1 MARAGIQAEK
11 PVFTF
16 TLNDFLDNKEFVDNE
31 IVLTVEGRGA
41 NRTTYTNVE
50 EIVKKVAQLPK
61 EEKIEEQ
68 FSCYRL
74 EIPTRWY
81 IRCTNE
87 SLVTKLNNQTTKGKV
102 SPEGSEL
109 TFRFQKKCEEA
120 TRVRLL
126 WVPPNLH
133 LDSVKRLAETVF
145 GQNLTVTRPEERR
158 DLSRIDISMSIR
170 DEDEIPYYIP
180 YKKINQY
187 GKEEEALIM
196 VSLKGRRQR
205 CYHCHST
212 EHWPNQCSN
221 KMSER
226 TERTLG
232 RRIEPASRNVVTGI
246 SYARMAGPKKP
257 VHQAA
262 PPRAT
267 KAPPAATTAKAP
279 PNATAKKVAPTAETN
294 SQAQKKTSTTDKAG
308 SEEKPQPVRDSPES
322 PPPAKERKEK
332 EEVPVEI
339 PAERKGKT
347 PSPKKKSPRK
357 TPTAEI
363 MKEELEAV
371 KRRAQG
377 GKDPSLAGLYTDGP
391 GKRKAGESPEMEK
404 KKETKTRRGSRSR
417 SRTRA
422 TATEDTTTK

>member
-1 MARAGIQAEK
+1 MARAGIQAVK

-16 TLNDFLDNKEFVDNE
+16 TLDDFLDNKEFIENE

-41 NRTTYTNVE
+41 NRTTYNNIE
-50 EIVKKVAQLPK
+50 EIVKKTAQLPK

-81 IRCTNE
+81 IRCTYVVHT
-87 SLVTKLNNQTTKGKV
+87 LYKLNNQTTKGRV

-109 TFRFQKKCEEA
+109 TFRFQKKNEEA

-126 WVPPNLH
+126 WVPPNLQ
-133 LDSVKRLAETVF
+133 LDAVKRLAETVF
-145 GQNLTVTRPEERR
+145 GPDLTVTRPEERR

-170 DEDEIPYYIP
+170 DEGEIPYYIP
-180 YKKINQY
+180 YKKVNQY
-187 GKEEEALIM
+187 GKEEEALMM

-221 KMSER
+221 KVSDR

-232 RRIEPASRNVVTGI
+232 RRTEPAAGNVVTGI
-246 SYARMAGPKKP
+246 SYARMAGPKRP
-257 VHQAA
+257 VHQTA

-267 KAPPAATTAKAP
+267 KATPAATTAKAP
-279 PNATAKKVAPTAETN
+279 PPPPAVTT
-294 SQAQKKTSTTDKAG
+294 KKTTEKTAPPSKAKESSPDKP
-308 SEEKPQPVRDSPES
+308 SPPPKPTRDSPTS
-322 PPPAKERKEK
+322 PPPAKGETERKDE
-332 EEVPVEI
+332 PVEI
-339 PAERKGKT
+339 PMTRKDKEL
-347 PSPKKKSPRK
+347 SPRK
-357 TPTAEI
+357 TATAEI

-371 KRRAQG
+371 KRKAQG
-377 GKDPSLAGLYTDGP
+377 RKDPCLAGLYTDGP
-391 GKRKAGESPEMEK
+391 GKRKAGESPEVERK
-404 KKETKTRRGSRSR
+404 QETKARKSSRSR
-417 SRTRA
+417 SRTRDGA
-422 TATEDTTTK
+422 RKESPTK

>member
-1 MARAGIQAEK
+1 MH
-11 PVFTF
+11 
-16 TLNDFLDNKEFVDNE
+16 
-31 IVLTVEGRGA
+31 
-41 NRTTYTNVE
+41 
-50 EIVKKVAQLPK
+50 
-61 EEKIEEQ
+61 
-68 FSCYRL
+68 
-74 EIPTRWY
+74 
-81 IRCTNE
+81 E
-87 SLVTKLNNQTTKGKV
+87 SLVTKLNNQTTKGRV

-133 LDSVKRLAETVF
+133 LDAVKRLAETVF

-158 DLSRIDISMSIR
+158 DLSRLDISMSIR

-232 RRIEPASRNVVTGI
+232 RRIEPASRNEVTGI
-246 SYARMAGPKKP
+246 SYARMAGPKK
-257 VHQAA
+257 AA

-294 SQAQKKTSTTDKAG
+294 NQATKKTSPTDKAG
-308 SEEKPQPVRDSPES
+308 SEEKPKPVRDSPES
-322 PPPAKERKEK
+322 PPPAKGGKEK

-347 PSPKKKSPRK
+347 PNPKKKTPRK

-371 KRRAQG
+371 RRRAQG

-391 GKRKAGESPEMEK
+391 GKRKAGESPETEK
-404 KKETKTRRGSRSR
+404 KKETKTWRGSRSR
-417 SRTRA
+417 SRTR
-422 TATEDTTTK
+422 TTTTEDTTT